1 MLQLVIYLLLHL
13 IRFRYTIIQRYFYLI
28 PKIFLKFFCDTIIFR
43 WFIIWYTFQSI
54 QKFRLSYR
62 TLSSLRLLYR
72 KNENI
77 FLTKR
82 GIYIFFSKFRFFSK
96 EIFVKAFKFLVNF
109 MFICYFFFTAER
121 VWTWFNKT
129 CCFSR
134 LRKNFEYF
142 SPNSHHLHLLLIL
155 TPISFSSYICLSFF
169 FFCSLYG
176 CNHKYNLGFV
186 LTLLIYFLMKQFWH
200 VFFWLFLLKSE

>member
-1 MLQLVIYLLLHL
+1 MTPSYSGDLLFGTL
-13 IRFRYTIIQRYFYLI
+13 FRAFRSSDSAIGPYQVWDCYTARMR
-28 PKIFLKFFCDTIIFR
+28 IF
-43 WFIIWYTFQSI
+43 
-54 QKFRLSYR
+54 
-62 TLSSLRLLYR
+62 
-72 KNENI
+72 

-121 VWTWFNKT
+121 VWTWFNKS
-129 CCFSR
+129 CCFFR

-155 TPISFSSYICLSFF
+155 TPVSFSSYICLSFF